1 MTPRAERP
9 DTVTREFIL
18 ARCTNVQTLDADTA
32 KELAHRWDFL
42 SESSVISERDSRV
55 YRLIAEM
62 RDLASRIVYK
72 ILFSLDKSTWG
83 EDFPS
88 AK

>member
-18 ARCTNVQTLDADTA
+18 ARCTNVQKIGSETAAD
-32 KELAHRWDFL
+32 LAPFWRSQSKSMFL
-42 SESSVISERDSRV
+42 SERDSRV

-62 RDLASRIVYK
+62 FEAR
-72 ILFSLDKSTWG
+72 
-83 EDFPS
+83 
-88 AK
+88 AKEVI